1 MTTMPRSVAW
11 SVRTIAVA
19 AAAAA
24 SYWLCVL
31 PYRCNR
37 EILNIRTASEA
48 FRVLSPIRA
57 AEIAR
62 QNAKRLLD
70 LCRVCRTNPTIYLAL
85 AANADAAGLD
95 DEVIHD
101 LDLALAAQPR
111 PEVFA
116 DRARMK
122 LGLGRFDEAIAD
134 FVVTAH
140 FDPSYL
146 DTTEPDLRHRVL
158 EAAGLPR
165 TTP

>member
-1 MTTMPRSVAW
+1 MPRSAAW
-11 SVRTIAVA
+11 TVRAIAVA

-24 SYWLCVL
+24 LYWLCLL

-37 EILNIRTASEA
+37 EILNIRAASERV
-48 FRVLSPIRA
+48 FRGLSPIRA

-62 QNAKRLLD
+62 QNAQRLLD
-70 LCRVCRTNPTIYLAL
+70 LCRTCRTNPAVYLAL

-101 LDLALAAQPR
+101 LDLALAAQRR

-122 LGLGRFDEAIAD
+122 LGQGRYDEAIAD

-158 EAAGLPR
+158 EAAGLPQ